1 MRILHLSLGLPPFR
15 TGGLNRYCADLMQQ
29 QVEDGQD
36 VLLLYPG
43 EFSFFTQVRI
53 VRQKDAHFSLYK
65 IINPLPLPLTNGISA
80 PERYMKPCDKEVY
93 RSFLKDVKP
102 DVIHVHTL
110 QGFHKEL
117 FEAAKELN
125 LRMVYTTHDY
135 YPFCPLCILLD
146 SNGEQCTG
154 NCPEKCVVCNAGR
167 GLTQKQEYLMQSA
180 VYARL
185 KYSTLFKR
193 IRSSQRKH
201 NVKRAQCTPAPQATA
216 DAYQQL
222 FDYYAEMMR
231 CINLIH
237 ANSEISL
244 TTYKKVY
251 PEFRYKMVPITHAGL
266 KCKALKND
274 REKPLDISF
283 LGGMDAFKGV
293 DVLFHALEILD
304 AQGFSDWNLWLY
316 GADFTGLCK
325 DKRYHS
331 MGRFTKENEAEVWK
345 HPNHLLVVP
354 SKWMETFSFV
364 VQEGLANGASV
375 VCSDLV
381 GAQLYLPQEN
391 IFRHN
396 DAESLA
402 NAIQNYNYNVKIC
415 EDAVS
420 MKKHSKAIAEDI
432 YRI

>member
-1 MRILHLSLGLPPFR
+1 M
-15 TGGLNRYCADLMQQ
+15 
-29 QVEDGQD
+29 
-36 VLLLYPG
+36 
-43 EFSFFTQVRI
+43 
-53 VRQKDAHFSLYK
+53 
-65 IINPLPLPLTNGISA
+65 
-80 PERYMKPCDKEVY
+80 
-93 RSFLKDVKP
+93 
-102 DVIHVHTL
+102 
-110 QGFHKEL
+110 
-117 FEAAKELN
+117 
-125 LRMVYTTHDY
+125 
-135 YPFCPLCILLD
+135 
-146 SNGEQCTG
+146 
-154 NCPEKCVVCNAGR
+154 
-167 GLTQKQEYLMQSA
+167 
-180 VYARL
+180 
-185 KYSTLFKR
+185 
-193 IRSSQRKH
+193 
-201 NVKRAQCTPAPQATA
+201 
-216 DAYQQL
+216 
-222 FDYYAEMMR
+222 
-231 CINLIH
+231 
-237 ANSEISL
+237 
-244 TTYKKVY
+244 
-251 PEFRYKMVPITHAGL
+251 
-266 KCKALKND
+266 
-274 REKPLDISF
+274 DISF

-354 SKWMETFSFV
+354 SKCMETFSFV

-420 MKKHSKAIAEDI
+420 MKKHSKAITEDI